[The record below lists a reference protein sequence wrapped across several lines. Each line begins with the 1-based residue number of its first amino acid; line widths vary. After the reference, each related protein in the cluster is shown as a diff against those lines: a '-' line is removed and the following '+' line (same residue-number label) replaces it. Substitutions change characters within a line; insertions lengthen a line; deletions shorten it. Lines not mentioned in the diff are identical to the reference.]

1 VTTPVEMNPQPGRLI
16 LEMYS
21 NISIAGN
28 TTVFFVWNMECMTK
42 ERKAK
47 PVLFRLTENATV
59 SRLNIGY

>member
-1 VTTPVEMNPQPGRLI
+1 
-16 LEMYS
+16 
-21 NISIAGN
+21 
-28 TTVFFVWNMECMTK
+28 MECMTK